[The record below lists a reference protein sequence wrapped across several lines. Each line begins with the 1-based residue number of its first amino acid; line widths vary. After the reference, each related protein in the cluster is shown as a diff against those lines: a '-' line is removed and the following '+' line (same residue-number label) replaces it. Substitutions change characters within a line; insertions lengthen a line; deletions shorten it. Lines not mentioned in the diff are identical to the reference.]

1 MKKIKIKRIVTGIT
15 LSLFTL
21 FNISIQPQAAVT
33 TNNKNITPTSSG
45 INDTDLNRKIIGY
58 FPEWAYKSEAQ
69 GYYAADLQWESLTHI
84 QYSF

>member
-33 TNNKNITPTSSG
+33 TNNENITPTASG
-45 INDTDLNRKIIGY
+45 INDTDLNRKII
-58 FPEWAYKSEAQ
+58 
-69 GYYAADLQWESLTHI
+69 LLI
-84 QYSF
+84 QPYLIKDTSMFFKQ